1 MSMPPLEGESE
12 FFEALG
18 RAIAAWQNIEVAL
31 AYLFAAAMPEPKATR
46 SLIVFDTVQNFRDK
60 LSITDAVLRETLIDA
75 PCLETWNTML
85 NKLPR
90 LAKRRNRIPH
100 AHVVQI
106 HVGEKMHLFASPP
119 FSKIPPGAAL
129 ADSERRRIFRDSKQ
143 LVLVEHAFKLA
154 AQRLWELN
162 VTVREE
168 LARREA

>member
-75 PCLETWNTML
+75 PCLETWMEHD
-85 NKLPR
+85 
-90 LAKRRNRIPH
+90 AQQ
-100 AHVVQI
+100 V
-106 HVGEKMHLFASPP
+106 
-119 FSKIPPGAAL
+119 AAL
-129 ADSERRRIFRDSKQ
+129 SQEAQQDPSRPCRANPRGREDAPVRISTIF
-143 LVLVEHAFKLA
+143 
-154 AQRLWELN
+154 
-162 VTVREE
+162 
-168 LARREA
+168 